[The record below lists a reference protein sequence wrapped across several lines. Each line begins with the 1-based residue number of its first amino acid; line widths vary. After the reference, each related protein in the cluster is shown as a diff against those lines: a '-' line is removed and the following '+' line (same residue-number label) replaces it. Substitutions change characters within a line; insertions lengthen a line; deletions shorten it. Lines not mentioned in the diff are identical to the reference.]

1 MRAILEELY
10 LGNIT
15 PNEKAFEKGSAFGKA
30 FAELEKEEDH
40 LRTVLDDDGKAALE
54 AFAAAQSEINH
65 LTAQDAFVDG
75 FRLGVRLI
83 LASLSDEDG
92 ALKPLC

>member
-1 MRAILEELY
+1 M
-10 LGNIT
+10 GNIT
-15 PNEKAFEKGSAFGKA
+15 PNEKAFEKGSALGKA
-30 FAELEKEEDH
+30 FAELEKNEDH
-40 LRTVLDDDGKAALE
+40 LRTILDDDGKTTLE

-75 FRLGVRLI
+75 FRLGVQI
-83 LASLSDEDG
+83 VLAALSNENG